1 MDREG
6 ASSRPYVFPQF
17 YQYAPY
23 FTVQPVAETFSKQKE
38 LWSSLI
44 LSYCMCSNKTLLLP
58 RTLAVDAPLSLRCRG
73 RLAAR
78 RSMLTIMPTLPLQVR
93 ITRFISS
100 TCLTIDSSS
109 LETNPSSD
117 ILT

>member
-1 MDREG
+1 MAGAWRPRSVTEQSIGSLSTVFWSAMDREG

-44 LSYCMCSNKTLLLP
+44 LSYCTCSNKTLLLP
-58 RTLAVDAPLSLRCRG
+58 RALAVAASRCSYVAALSG
-73 RLAAR
+73 
-78 RSMLTIMPTLPLQVR
+78 PTGC
-93 ITRFISS
+93 T
-100 TCLTIDSSS
+100 
-109 LETNPSSD
+109 
-117 ILT
+117 